1 MFFNE
6 LKGKLKINKIIFLV
20 IIFFIL
26 VAIIY
31 FIKKIDNHRFINSV
45 FTGEDPIWT
54 IVDGKPLEYDL
65 AITGYE
71 GDYKICF
78 PGDCSEN
85 IYISYKDY
93 DDSIILFAGSEEYSP
108 YEMWD
113 YLPDYVSEI
122 KSSDINFDKI
132 PDLIIIG
139 FQDRAEKIWCFE
151 GQFDYDKDYPT
162 FLLSEI
168 ASDAVMKYLK
178 SDYKADDVVN
188 YFTKD
193 YLNGKF
199 KSYQEAYSSIVDYY
213 VICYKDGVKYD
224 LHFLDGDD
232 VPELIIDYVG
242 NALDIY
248 TFKEGTAYKV
258 ADFIT
263 YGPHDTSGFKY
274 VPYDNTIYICQLT
287 CKDYRELINLG
298 RIENDKV
305 KWCYTRYSNFWNDL
319 DHDDVP
325 DEEEI
330 TDEALESFE
339 PEIFY
344 SNYTDDELTD
354 EQLKEEVDNLIELEY
369 LPLHGTHTSE
379 EIKANFSN

>member
-1 MFFNE
+1 MSRKFFCQNFH
-6 LKGKLKINKIIFLV
+6 LARGGIFLYN
-20 IIFFIL
+20 ISTL
-26 VAIIY
+26 C
-31 FIKKIDNHRFINSV
+31 KKNRVLPQQKKS
-45 FTGEDPIWT
+45 
-54 IVDGKPLEYDL
+54 KLLENL
-65 AITGYE
+65 CASIT
-71 GDYKICF
+71 
-78 PGDCSEN
+78 
-85 IYISYKDY
+85 
-93 DDSIILFAGSEEYSP
+93 
-108 YEMWD
+108 
-113 YLPDYVSEI
+113 V
-122 KSSDINFDKI
+122 
-132 PDLIIIG
+132 LIIIG

-232 VPELIIDYVG
+232 VP
-242 NALDIY
+242 
-248 TFKEGTAYKV
+248 
-258 ADFIT
+258 
-263 YGPHDTSGFKY
+263 
-274 VPYDNTIYICQLT
+274 
-287 CKDYRELINLG
+287 
-298 RIENDKV
+298 
-305 KWCYTRYSNFWNDL
+305 
-319 DHDDVP
+319 

>member
-31 FIKKIDNHRFINSV
+31 FIKKIDNHRFINSI

-71 GDYKICF
+71 GDFKIYF

-93 DDSIILFAGSEEYSP
+93 DDSIILFAGNEEYSP

-122 KSSDINFDKI
+122 KSSDINSDNI

-151 GQFDYDKDYPT
+151 GQLDYDKDYPT

-199 KSYQEAYSSIVDYY
+199 KSYQEAYSSILDYY

-232 VPELIIDYVG
+232 VP
-242 NALDIY
+242 
-248 TFKEGTAYKV
+248 
-258 ADFIT
+258 
-263 YGPHDTSGFKY
+263 
-274 VPYDNTIYICQLT
+274 
-287 CKDYRELINLG
+287 
-298 RIENDKV
+298 
-305 KWCYTRYSNFWNDL
+305 
-319 DHDDVP
+319 
-325 DEEEI
+325 DEEELS
-330 TDEALESFE
+330 DEALESFE

-344 SNYTDDELTD
+344 SNYTDNELTD
-354 EQLKEEVDNLIELEY
+354 DQLKEEVDNLIELEY